1 MNQLGTKLQTFA
13 RDFLLNQ
20 VYRRKKSSFVPDLI
34 FSVYLDYF
42 TIHFISFTGEFSH
55 VYEGGI
61 YTAERYIF
69 RLIAHITT

>member
-34 FSVYLDYF
+34 FLF
-42 TIHFISFTGEFSH
+42 IWTTLQFISFLLLESFPM
-55 VYEGGI
+55 YMK
-61 YTAERYIF
+61 AEYIQLKDISF
-69 RLIAHITT
+69 D